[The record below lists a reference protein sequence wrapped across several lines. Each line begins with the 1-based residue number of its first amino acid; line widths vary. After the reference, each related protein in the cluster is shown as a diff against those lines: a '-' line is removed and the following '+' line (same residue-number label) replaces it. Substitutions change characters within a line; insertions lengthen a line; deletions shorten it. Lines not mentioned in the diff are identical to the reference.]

1 MTSECALPAFFP
13 IVLPGC
19 ESAAN
24 ELFTCLNSETET
36 MGDPVVAREAITAC
50 RVPEDIYS
58 KCIRRSLNDPK
69 AKKPIVL
76 TEWEAQSSS

>member
-1 MTSECALPAFFP
+1 MATECALPAFFP

-19 ESAAN
+19 ESVADA
-24 ELFTCLNSETET
+24 LFTCLNSKTET
-36 MGDPVVAREAITAC
+36 MGDPVGARTAITAC
-50 RVPEDIYS
+50 KAPQGIYS